1 MFGTKKVNYHNC
13 LTKIRYIFFTNLN
26 HFSEEGLANENPMRN
41 NLEKRTYRINLPD
54 DAVPGS
60 FVDITLND
68 GRTVKVQIPP
78 LIAGSERV
86 IDIVV

>member
-1 MFGTKKVNYHNC
+1 MFGTKKVNFFNY
-13 LTKIRYIFFTNLN
+13 LTKIIFFFTNLN
-26 HFSEEGLANENPMRN
+26 HFSEEGIANENPMRN

-86 IDIVV
+86 IDIVA